1 MKSLKLFVFAF
12 ALLTVQ
18 IAAASTNPIKPTDEL
33 RVEMVELIGSSSLDI
48 DDMSADE
55 FSAEVLFTVNAKQ
68 EIIILSVDSEN
79 DQLESYLQRKLN
91 YKKVDHRPSKHGEIY
106 LLPVKMVKQL

>member
-12 ALLTVQ
+12 ALLTVHY
-18 IAAASTNPIKPTDEL
+18 AAATTNPIKPTDEL
-33 RVEMVELIGSSSLDI
+33 RVEMVELIGTSYLDI
-48 DDMSADE
+48 DSMEDE
-55 FSAEVLFTVNAKQ
+55 FSADVLFTVNAKQ

-79 DQLESYLQRKLN
+79 DQLESYLQKKLN

-106 LLPVKMVKQL
+106 LLPVKMVKDL